1 MAVRRPMTLE
11 SLLLKPYF
19 WRRPSQLIR
28 RMLYVVRPWPNPPL
42 VELPWGLTLE
52 CYPGELIGESVMR
65 TGVFEMTTTEA
76 LVRLVDPA
84 ELVLDVGA
92 NVGYMTS
99 LLARAAGPGGRVIA
113 YEPNPAVF
121 QRLATNVDAWHEDRL
136 AAIEPRQAA
145 VSDCDGIAP
154 MTIPQGA
161 SECAAMGDRPIERA
175 GDVAHVT
182 VQVQTVTLDS
192 ELADEH
198 VGVLKLDVEDHE
210 VAALRGA
217 QTLLEKGRIRDI
229 LFEDHNSYPSET
241 TRTLEHN
248 GYSVFDLA
256 SRPLGVALHDPKVR
270 TAHASWDAP
279 MRLAT
284 LDATRAQRRVS
295 TPGWLSLGDPRR
307 WHSHNGR
314 RDKTHRRD
322 GR

>member
-1 MAVRRPMTLE
+1 MTGPTSSIVWRPIDALRQPPAWRNSQRKVDSSALCSGSVCASKFDRGGLPMAVRRPMTLE

-136 AAIEPRQAA
+136 ARIEPRQAA

-175 GDVAHVT
+175 GDGAHIT
-182 VQVQTVTLDS
+182 VQVQTVT
-192 ELADEH
+192 A
-198 VGVLKLDVEDHE
+198 
-210 VAALRGA
+210 R
-217 QTLLEKGRIRDI
+217 Q
-229 LFEDHNSYPSET
+229 
-241 TRTLEHN
+241 RT
-248 GYSVFDLA
+248 G
-256 SRPLGVALHDPKVR
+256 
-270 TAHASWDAP
+270 
-279 MRLAT
+279 
-284 LDATRAQRRVS
+284 
-295 TPGWLSLGDPRR
+295 
-307 WHSHNGR
+307 
-314 RDKTHRRD
+314 
-322 GR
+322 